1 MNGAREVSHTKTT
14 VFVGAFVHVGPSRED
29 GLYEAGPGSRV
40 ALGLVV
46 FIVQARDG
54 KEEVAGGEFEVEGGD
69 VDAALADV
77 GNDLG

>member
-1 MNGAREVSHTKTT
+1 MWRSRRWSLARA
-14 VFVGAFVHVGPSRED
+14 AFVHVGPSRED

-40 ALGLVV
+40 ALVIRLVL

-54 KEEVAGGEFEVEGGD
+54 KEEVAGGELKVEGGD